1 MRIDVDPTLVFTGK
15 VGGEAVEQIGLTS
28 ALGVRHID
36 KPNANS
42 RDDDG
47 EEQDDR
53 REQEEESH
61 GVYEEFENLRQ
72 NP

>member
-1 MRIDVDPTLVFTGK
+1 M
-15 VGGEAVEQIGLTS
+15 TS

-42 RDDDG
+42 NDDDG
-47 EEQDDR
+47 EEQDDGG
-53 REQEEESH
+53 EQEEVSH
-61 GVYEEFENLRQ
+61 SVYEKFENLRQ